1 MQTKAMKLIADKL
14 TCSLALEGE
23 LTDKGLAALS
33 ETSDSITKE
42 LAKMLVEKSQDNRS
56 LKDLWAAYR
65 KKEVQLECQIT
76 EEKPV
81 EIRKEEVLSPEE
93 DIKKVTVEAEQIGHK
108 IVKVHFIEYV
118 GKKRRK
124 KVTHIE
130 VTNAELSDM
139 MKKSESPAV
148 AQFSMF

>member
-1 MQTKAMKLIADKL
+1 MKLIADKL

-33 ETSDSITKE
+33 ETSESISKE

-65 KKEVQLECQIT
+65 KKEVQLECPIT
-76 EEKPV
+76 EAVPLEVEQEPV
-81 EIRKEEVLSPEE
+81 PVPVPME
-93 DIKKVTVEAEQIGHK
+93 DIKRMTTEAEQIGSK
-108 IVKVHFIEYV
+108 VVKVQFIEFV
-118 GKKRRK
+118 GKKRK

-130 VTNAELSDM
+130 VTQAELKDILNTQG
-139 MKKSESPAV
+139 KNVV
-148 AQFSMF
+148 AQLSMF

>member
-1 MQTKAMKLIADKL
+1 MELIADKL

-33 ETSDSITKE
+33 ETSESITKE

-65 KKEVQLECQIT
+65 KKEVQLECEIT
-76 EEKPV
+76 EAKPLEV
-81 EIRKEEVLSPEE
+81 KEEEIPVPSGDIRK
-93 DIKKVTVEAEQIGHK
+93 VTTEAEQIGTK
-108 IVKVHFIEYV
+108 VVKVQFIEYT
-118 GKKRRK
+118 GRRRR

-130 VTNAELSDM
+130 VTQAELKGILDTR
-139 MKKSESPAV
+139 ESNVV
-148 AQFSMF
+148 AQLSMF

>member
-33 ETSDSITKE
+33 DTSDSITKE

-65 KKEVQLECQIT
+65 KKEVQLECEIT
-76 EEKPV
+76 EVRPIEVMSEESIKP
-81 EIRKEEVLSPEE
+81 EA
-93 DIKKVTVEAEQIGHK
+93 DIKRITTEVEQIGN
-108 IVKVHFIEYV
+108 KVLKVQLTEYV
-118 GKKRRK
+118 GKRRK

-130 VTNAELSDM
+130 VTQAELEKMVKENNKQVS
-139 MKKSESPAV
+139 
-148 AQFSMF
+148 AQLTMF